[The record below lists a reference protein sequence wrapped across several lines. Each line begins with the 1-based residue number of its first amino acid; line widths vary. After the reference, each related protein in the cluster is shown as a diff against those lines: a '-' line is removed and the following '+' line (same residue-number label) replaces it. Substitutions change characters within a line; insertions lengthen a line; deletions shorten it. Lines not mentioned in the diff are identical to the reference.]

1 MLITKEVEVVLCNR
15 NIKWFEDKGY
25 EIPRIKKTRY
35 DKNGHNKGLRASVP
49 KGTTIKVDVHDL
61 QPTSTAKIEY
71 ECDYCHKIRSVSWGK
86 YMVQNHDGK
95 TYCGNCAQKVLCSG
109 ENSYRWNYN
118 LTYEERENGR
128 NTFENNQFVQKV
140 LARDNYTC
148 QCCGR
153 TKIKLAVH
161 HLNGW
166 NWDLEHRYDVTNGIT
181 LCDDENGCHKKFH
194 AIYGSGNNTK
204 EQFEEFTNSQN
215 IIIDDYNGEIPTSK
229 WAYCITDNEII
240 KNVRKYS
247 EEHNLDSTGVYS
259 CCNGKQ
265 NTYKNKVYI
274 WYDIFLKMT
283 PMEID
288 EYVKIK
294 TKKRDYSYVKDIV
307 SEYCCKKVICLTTNK
322 IFDSIADASRCTN
335 SNTAGICNCCKGK
348 ASYAG
353 SLPNG
358 TCLQWMYYDEYL
370 EKVNNGEEVN
380 ITNIKKYNDK
390 IICITTMNIF
400 EKFKDGAKY
409 FNIKD
414 CTGICMA
421 CKKKIKS
428 SGKLP
433 DGTKLQWLYLS
444 EYLEQHKNEI
454 ENIDEFIEQH
464 TVK

>member
-1 MLITKEVEVVLCNR
+1 MAEVEV
-15 NIKWFEDKGY
+15 IKAVDGPILRKRDY
-25 EIPRIKKTRY
+25 EGNPVVITRQRVAAY
-35 DKNGHNKGLRASVP
+35 VRV
-49 KGTTIKVDVHDL
+49 
-61 QPTSTAKIEY
+61 ST
-71 ECDYCHKIRSVSWGK
+71 D
-86 YMVQNHDGK
+86 
-95 TYCGNCAQKVLCSG
+95 
-109 ENSYRWNYN
+109 
-118 LTYEERENGR
+118 
-128 NTFENNQFVQKV
+128 
-140 LARDNYTC
+140 
-148 QCCGR
+148 
-153 TKIKLAVH
+153 
-161 HLNGW
+161 
-166 NWDLEHRYDVTNGIT
+166 
-181 LCDDENGCHKKFH
+181 DDEQLESFQSQKKYYQEKISENRDWVMVGIYADE
-194 AIYGSGNNTK
+194 AITGT
-204 EQFEEFTNSQN
+204 ELEEMS
-215 IIIDDYNGEIPTSK
+215 DD
-229 WAYCITDNEII
+229 DLI